1 MFLLQPL
8 ITSVWDA
15 TVDAVAMMLLRGVLL
30 FHSFTC
36 LWNAIGAAPYEGQTQ
51 LTPESPDD
59 WQKYVRSPP
68 NRIVH
73 PTRIVA
79 NYTQGNIT
87 NPQGLLT
94 GKGSTLFTRTQSS
107 NTAFPDL
114 APTVVVDFGQNIA
127 GYLSISFGGSY
138 NSTPGRPGIRLA
150 FSETLEYLTGTSD
163 FSRGYNVRFQP
174 FIICLRLTLIGRRN
188 YSRKRPGM

>member
-8 ITSVWDA
+8 VTQIWGA
-15 TVDAVAMMLLRGVLL
+15 TVDAAAMMFLRSLLL

-36 LWNAIGAAPYEGQTQ
+36 LWNAIDAASYDGQALLASET
-51 LTPESPDD
+51 PDD

-68 NRIVH
+68 NRIVY
-73 PTRIVA
+73 PARIVA
-79 NYTQGNIT
+79 NYTQGNVT

-94 GKGSTLFTRTQSS
+94 GKGSTLFTRTPRNASS
-107 NTAFPDL
+107 PDL

-163 FSRGYNVRFQP
+163 FSRGYNVR
-174 FIICLRLTLIGRRN
+174 I
-188 YSRKRPGM
+188 K

>member
-8 ITSVWDA
+8 VTHVWDA
-15 TVDAVAMMLLRGVLL
+15 TVGVAAMMFLRSLLL

-36 LWNAIGAAPYEGQTQ
+36 LWNAIDAASYDGQTQ
-51 LTPESPDD
+51 LASEAPDD

-68 NRIVH
+68 NRIVY
-73 PTRIVA
+73 PARIVA
-79 NYTQGNIT
+79 NYTRGNVT

-94 GKGSTLFTRTQSS
+94 GKGTTLFTRTPQ
-107 NTAFPDL
+107 NTSTADL
-114 APTVVVDFGQNIA
+114 PPTVVVDFGQNIA

-150 FSETLEYLTGTSD
+150 FSETLEYLRDTSD
-163 FSRGYNVRFQP
+163 FSRGYNVRFR
-174 FIICLRLTLIGRRN
+174 FTSLELGLTHIGGSN
-188 YSRKRPGM
+188 HARKRPGKE